1 MRPCCLYFPA
11 ACCKE
16 DWNKLHFRLL
26 SIRDICIHLYSGF
39 RSLVFKIVKFHNLG
53 HDKSFLKIRV
63 NLSRC
68 LRRFR
73 TPLKMLRETI
83 VNKEWRGR
91 VQRVRSFT
99 WIVHALT
106 SSWPAVK
113 KYCNCNAL
121 YPWTMILS
129 RALEEGTILW
139 KVDNFFFITEKR
151 EEKEREKEKDF
162 WFEEG
167 VAEKEKKNKKK
178 RTRTREYDC
187 PEPNIV

>member
-1 MRPCCLYFPA
+1 MR
-11 ACCKE
+11 
-16 DWNKLHFRLL
+16 
-26 SIRDICIHLYSGF
+26 IHLYSGF

-91 VQRVRSFT
+91 VRRVRSFT

-139 KVDNFFFITEKR
+139 KVDNFFFVTEKKRRKR
-151 EEKEREKEKDF
+151 EGKGNRFLVRRRGGRK
-162 WFEEG
+162 G
-167 VAEKEKKNKKK
+167 KKK